1 MDEVLLFLV
10 KHLSFLYKDLGFK
23 IVNSDHDK
31 RYAGNG
37 SVVLQS
43 GDLKLEIIYNGRDK
57 QLSLAVHNPKFCK
70 KSYDWYSVDILW
82 QLVKG
87 EIFVQSK
94 EMEAYDVNDLNDGP
108 KIFENIVPVFLK
120 EHIATIVEYLTG
132 EDAEENFKKMRLMEK
147 ARAKRLFG

>member
-1 MDEVLLFLV
+1 MDEILLYLV
-10 KHLSFLYKDLGFK
+10 KHLSFLYKDFGFK
-23 IVNSDHDK
+23 IVNSGH
-31 RYAGNG
+31 YEHFAGNG
-37 SVVLQS
+37 FVVLQS
-43 GDLKLEIIYNGRDK
+43 GDLKVQIAYDGRDK
-57 QLSLAVHNPKFCK
+57 QFSFDVHNLKFCK